1 MMALWANMYTRI
13 ALIAAVL
20 LLVGYGVYGYGFAKG
35 TAKAELKA
43 TQAALKF
50 RERESQLIVELEA
63 EKARKVVRS
72 LYEYFNNHED
82 SLPPE
87 YSIYSDEVARR
98 VVDYIAGMTDQ
109 YALNLAAELSL
120 TV

>member
-63 EKARKVVRS
+63 EKARKKVIVNERIKVIQGNSGDCGATDMPDNVIRVLDDAYRS
-72 LYEYFNNHED
+72 A
-82 SLPPE
+82 P
-87 YSIYSDEVARR
+87 
-98 VVDYIAGMTDQ
+98 
-109 YALNLAAELSL
+109 
-120 TV
+120 